1 MRTIKSFEMF
11 IGESVT
17 NNDLQNKPINYIN
30 EAEVVPGVQLNPG
43 TYDFSKLKN
52 NFYVRLDEDEVQLV
66 GLQKDSKA
74 GEEQQI
80 SLTFVKNP
88 IELPDGNVKGKISAF
103 MSLQPLAK
111 TGKEGATKYLNPYIV
126 KSDGPEKLSASA
138 TASNLL
144 GGFLFSSGTNIS
156 DSSFENVLK
165 AIIRLKR
172 ETSKYP
178 SAETNGAFKS
188 FMGGLVDAA
197 NKRDAFKNMKESG
210 LSSALAKR
218 GGENF
223 TKAFQAAIEDYKKS
237 QDQG

>member
-1 MRTIKSFEMF
+1 MRTIKYFEMF

-17 NNDLQNKPINYIN
+17 NNDLQNKLSNSLN
-30 EAEVVPGVQLNPG
+30 ETEIVPGVQLNPG

-52 NFYVRLDEDEVQLV
+52 NFYVRLNEDRVEFV
-66 GLQKDSKA
+66 GLQKDSK
-74 GEEQQI
+74 GGDEKQV
-80 SLTFVKNP
+80 SLVFVKNP
-88 IELPDGNVKGKISAF
+88 LELPDGKGKVSAF
-103 MSLQPLAK
+103 MSIQPLAK
-111 TGKEGATKYLNPYIV
+111 TGKEGATQYLDPYIV

-165 AIIRLKR
+165 TIIRLKKK
-172 ETSKYP
+172 TSKYP
-178 SAETNGAFKS
+178 AAETNGAFNS
-188 FMGGLVDAA
+188 FMSGLVDAA
-197 NKRDAFKNMKESG
+197 NKRDAFKNMKESP

>member
-17 NNDLQNKPINYIN
+17 NHNLLNKLSNSIN
-30 EAEVVPGVQLNPG
+30 EAEIVPGVQLNPG
-43 TYDFSKLKN
+43 TYDFSKLRN
-52 NFYVRLDEDEVQLV
+52 NFYVRLDKDRVEFV
-66 GLQKDSKA
+66 GLQKDSK
-74 GEEQQI
+74 GGDEKQV
-80 SLTFVKNP
+80 SLVFVKNP
-88 IELPDGNVKGKISAF
+88 LELPDGKGKVSAF
-103 MSLQPLAK
+103 MSIQPLAK
-111 TGKEGATKYLNPYIV
+111 TGKEGATQYLDPYIV

-197 NKRDAFKNMKESG
+197 NKRDAFKNMKESA

-237 QDQG
+237 QDKG

>member
-1 MRTIKSFEMF
+1 MRTIKSFGMF

-17 NNDLQNKPINYIN
+17 NYDLQNNIINPIN
-30 EAEVVPGVQLNPG
+30 EGEVIPGVQLNPG

-52 NFYVRLDEDEVQLV
+52 NFYVRLNEDTVELV

-74 GEEQQI
+74 GEEQQV

-88 IELPDGNVKGKISAF
+88 LELPDGKGKSSAF

-111 TGKEGATKYLNPYIV
+111 TGKEAATKYLAPYVV
-126 KSDGPEKLSASA
+126 KSDGPEKLNTSA
-138 TASNLL
+138 TATNLL
-144 GGFLFSSGTNIS
+144 GGFLFSSGTYIS
-156 DSSFENVLK
+156 NSSFENVLK
-165 AIIRLKR
+165 AIIRLKK

-178 SAETNGAFKS
+178 SAETNGAFNS
-188 FMGGLVDAA
+188 FVGGLADAA
-197 NKRDAFKNMKESG
+197 NKRDAFKNMKESA
-210 LSSALAKR
+210 LSSVLVKR

-223 TKAFQAAIEDYKKS
+223 TKAFQAAVEDYKKS